1 MNAVTPSLTFK
12 DHAEDAIKLYT
23 SVIKNS
29 KIGNIMRSE
38 GDSTPLAKG
47 TVLHASFELDG
58 REFTAMDGG
67 PSFSFSEGFSM
78 VATCDTQEELDNIWK
93 RLSSDG
99 GEEGRCGWLKDRF
112 GVSWQV
118 IPSALG
124 EMMGDPKSG
133 NPGKVMEALLKMD
146 KLDIATLKQA
156 YKQK

>member
-67 PSFSFSEGFSM
+67 PNFSFSEGFSM
-78 VATCDTQEELDNIWK
+78 VATCDTQEELDKIWK

-118 IPSALG
+118 VPRALG

>member
-1 MNAVTPSLTFK
+1 MAIPMEDQQVNAVTPSLTFK

-29 KIGNIMRSE
+29 KIGSVMRSD
-38 GDSTPLAKG
+38 GSGLPKG
-47 TVLHASFELDG
+47 SVLHASFELDG

-67 PSFSFSEGFSM
+67 PSFSFSEGFSL

-118 IPSALG
+118 VPPAPRA
-124 EMMGDPKSG
+124 MMGHPPSRHPPHDLG
-133 NPGKVMEALLKMD
+133 ALRHPGQRPHP
-146 KLDIATLKQA
+146 T
-156 YKQK
+156 